1 MLQGLQTNSFKNWNK
16 KLLRLHSF
24 RVRSSIKEVSN
35 AIVDY
40 VNETKPLDDGMNG
53 RASPRRGFVWL
64 ESSFVG
70 TKPIDSPG
78 TPDTPSTF
86 ISSQRGS
93 RKDGTHFHFDDPT
106 TTSKTSE
113 PVKSGE
119 SSSTSH
125 YTSYVSRNGEDDYTT

>member
-1 MLQGLQTNSFKNWNK
+1 MAEVNMIA
-16 KLLRLHSF
+16 HSYF

-53 RASPRRGFVWL
+53 RASPRRGLIWL

-78 TPDTPSTF
+78 TPDKPSVIMTSSRNRGSQSSSHHHQAKRSSSNF
-86 ISSQRGS
+86 DEQNGDNSTISSRSNKAGDSSQS
-93 RKDGTHFHFDDPT
+93 Q
-106 TTSKTSE
+106 
-113 PVKSGE
+113 PV
-119 SSSTSH
+119 SS
-125 YTSYVSRNGEDDYTT
+125 YLSRNGES